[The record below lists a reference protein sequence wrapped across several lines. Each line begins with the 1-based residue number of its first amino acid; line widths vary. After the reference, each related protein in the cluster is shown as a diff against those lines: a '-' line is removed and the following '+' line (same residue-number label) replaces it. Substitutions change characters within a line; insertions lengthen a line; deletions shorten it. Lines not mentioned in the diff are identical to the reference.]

1 MNVVKSNIDVLVKEG
16 LGPRADTD
24 FLLARDTCLAL
35 LKLGVAKTVSSHI
48 VMITCLYHVS
58 RVMRKPDFC
67 LCENKDADQLRSN
80 CDQRLCFRYLDSTI
94 PFLQNFKLLAV
105 S

>member
-48 VMITCLYHVS
+48 VMMINCLYHVS
-58 RVMRKPDFC
+58 PLYHTFI
-67 LCENKDADQLRSN
+67 LSSIANA
-80 CDQRLCFRYLDSTI
+80 T
-94 PFLQNFKLLAV
+94 
-105 S
+105 